1 MRRTCAK
8 NRTAARAMCVRKCVQ
23 KGFVN
28 CACVVGA
35 CGHIFDLRCAIAL
48 FILVDRG
55 ADEYVNRKCSG
66 TYIRFTYSS
75 APLSTRFKCTATY
88 YTIFFQADHIN
99 LARQDFFFFLRLA
112 TLILRPNFQ
121 SRFFSFHR
129 NSWAVSDKER
139 F

>member
-1 MRRTCAK
+1 MEVSKIGEFRSVIMMVQAAPRAK
-8 NRTAARAMCVRKCVQ
+8 FQTEMATS
-23 KGFVN
+23 
-28 CACVVGA
+28 
-35 CGHIFDLRCAIAL
+35 LAL
-48 FILVDRG
+48 ERYSNIDTEHRSISRDILL
-55 ADEYVNRKCSG
+55 CSVP
-66 TYIRFTYSS
+66 IRFTYSS